1 MIRQVP
7 LTDPEMSV
15 EACQAKLR
23 GIEARIGG
31 IVDIIA
37 DTDKKNPSKRVTII
51 TANKSSDVAANSLI
65 LLEEGAAAPQ
75 GKTLLIAGTAWIGGD
90 KKVVKA
96 FR

>member
-15 EACQAKLR
+15 EACQAQLR
-23 GIEARIGG
+23 GIEARIGE
-31 IVDIIA
+31 ITDIIA
-37 DTDKKNPSKRVTII
+37 DTEKMNPDKKVTIV
-51 TANKSSDVAANSLI
+51 TANKSSDPAANSLI
-65 LLEEGAAAPQ
+65 LLEEGVAAPQ
-75 GKTLLIAGTAWIGGD
+75 GKTLLVAGTAWIGGD